1 MSRYVDNSGRDNQ
14 ASASQTEVTAT
25 SVVEAL
31 LFCADGPLPGVKI
44 SQIVGAGDAKDVR
57 KHVEALNQRY
67 EQMGST
73 FRIEQIGGG
82 YQMLTLPQYSQW
94 VEKLKR
100 VRAESKLSQAAL
112 ETLAIVAYRQPVLRA
127 DIEAVRGVAVGEVLN
142 RLREMGLVKIAGR
155 AEDIGRPMLYGTT
168 KKFLEVFGL
177 NDLAELPQVEQ
188 LKPPPPA

>member
-1 MSRYVDNSGRDNQ
+1 VDNSGRDNQ

-31 LFCADGPLPGVKI
+31 LFCADGPLPGAKI
-44 SQIVGAGDAKDVR
+44 SQIVGAGGAKDVR
-57 KHVEALNQRY
+57 QHVEALNQRY

-100 VRAESKLSQAAL
+100 TRAESKLSQAAL
-112 ETLAIVAYRQPVLRA
+112 ETLAIVAY
-127 DIEAVRGVAVGEVLN
+127 IEAVRGVAVGEVVN

-177 NDLAELPQVEQ
+177 NDLGDLPQVGQ
-188 LKPPPPA
+188 LKAPPPV